1 MRGAHI
7 ASRVGART
15 AGGRADLI
23 HQVYLQSRDVG
34 TGKPAVNTA
43 VGSNPRHKVID
54 HGCDRRLPTQTLIQ
68 GYWLHIFGAR
78 AGRAT
83 AGSEAGEN
91 EDRDPEGWA
100 KFHNSGSSFWL
111 RVITVALL
119 ARLGFLFL

>member
-1 MRGAHI
+1 MGGAHI

-23 HQVYLQSRDVG
+23 HEVHLQSRDVG

-54 HGCDRRLPTQTLIQ
+54 HGCDRRLLTQTLIQ
-68 GYWLHIFGAR
+68 GYWLHVVGAR

-83 AGSEAGEN
+83 ADGEAGEN
-91 EDRDPEGWA
+91 EGRDPGWA
-100 KFHNSGSSFWL
+100 NFIICFPPFGCVSLPWSCW
-111 RVITVALL
+111 
-119 ARLGFLFL
+119 